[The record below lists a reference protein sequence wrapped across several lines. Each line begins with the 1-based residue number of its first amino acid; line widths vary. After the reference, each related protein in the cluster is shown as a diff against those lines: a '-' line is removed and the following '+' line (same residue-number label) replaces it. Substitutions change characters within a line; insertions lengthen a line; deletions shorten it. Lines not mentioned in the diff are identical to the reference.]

1 MTSTETLAPAGVLT
15 PRDADDVRE
24 IVASAVAAGAPIEVV
39 GHGSKRAIGRPVQAA
54 ATLDLSQLSGV
65 TLYEPEELVLSAKAG
80 TAVADIEALLAANG
94 QELAFE
100 PIDYGPLFGA
110 ASGRGTLGGLLAANL
125 AGPRRIK
132 AGAARDHTLGLA
144 AVSGRAEAF
153 KAGGRVV
160 KNVTGYDLAR
170 GLSGSWGTLA
180 VFTEITL
187 KVLPAAETETTL
199 ALSGLDATAAVAAMT
214 AALGSPADV
223 SAAAHLPAAVA
234 AALPGAPLGAEA
246 VTLLRLEGI
255 APSVT
260 ARAAALATVLAPRPV
275 RPLAADVSRSLWRSI
290 RDAIPLADRGDP
302 LVWRVSVAPT
312 AGPVIASAAERL
324 GGAWMFDWGGGLV
337 WVSLPDALSDAGA
350 PALRAAVAAA
360 GGGHATL
367 IKAPAAVRALVD
379 PFEPQP
385 PALAGVTRRLKEV
398 FDPRGVL
405 EPGRMYAG
413 V

>member
-1 MTSTETLAPAGVLT
+1 MTSTETLAPAGILT
-15 PRDADDVRE
+15 PRDDNDVRD
-24 IVASAVAAGAPIEVV
+24 IVASAVAASAPIEVI
-39 GHGSKRAIGRPVQAA
+39 GHGSKRSIGRPVQAA

-80 TAVADIEALLAANG
+80 TPVAEITALLATHG

-100 PIDYGPLFGA
+100 PIDYGPLFGLPA
-110 ASGRGTLGGLLAANL
+110 GRGTLGGLLAANL

-132 AGAARDHTLGLA
+132 AGAARDHTLGIH

-160 KNVTGYDLAR
+160 KNVTGYDLSR

-180 VFTEITL
+180 VFTAITL
-187 KVLPAAETETTL
+187 KVLPVAETETTL
-199 ALSGLDATAAVAAMT
+199 ALTGLDAAAAVRAMT
-214 AALGSPADV
+214 AALGSSADV

-234 AALPGAPLGAEA
+234 AALPGAPVGAGA

-255 APSVT
+255 ALSVA
-260 ARAAALATVLAPRPV
+260 ARAASLSALLAPHRSTPID
-275 RPLAADVSRSLWRSI
+275 AEASRSLWRAI
-290 RDAIPLADRGDP
+290 RDVVPLAGRGDP

-312 AGPVIASAAERL
+312 AGPVIAAVAERL
-324 GGAWMFDWGGGLV
+324 GGAWLFDWAGGLV
-337 WVSLPDALSDAGA
+337 WVSLPEALSNAGA
-350 PALRAAVAAA
+350 PALRAAVATA

-367 IKAPAAVRALVD
+367 IKAPREVRALVD

-385 PALAGVTRRLKEV
+385 PALAGVTRRLKDV

>member
-1 MTSTETLAPAGVLT
+1 MSSSETLAPAGILT
-15 PRDADDVRE
+15 PRDDDDVRD
-24 IVASAVAAGAPIEVV
+24 IVASAVAASAPIEVI
-39 GHGSKRAIGRPVQAA
+39 GHGSKRLIGRPVQAA
-54 ATLDLSQLSGV
+54 ATLDISALTGV

-80 TAVADIEALLAANG
+80 TSVAEIGALLATHG

-110 ASGRGTLGGLLAANL
+110 PAGRGTLGGLLAANL

-132 AGAARDHTLGLA
+132 AGAARDHTLGLHA
-144 AVSGRAEAF
+144 ISGRAEAF

-160 KNVTGYDLAR
+160 KNVTGYDLSR

-187 KVLPAAETETTL
+187 KVLPVAETETTL
-199 ALSGLDATAAVAAMT
+199 ALAGLDATAAVAAMT
-214 AALGSPADV
+214 AAMGSSADV
-223 SAAAHLPAAVA
+223 SAAAHLPSAIA
-234 AALPGAPLGAEA
+234 AALPGASLGAGA

-255 APSVT
+255 APSVAARVT
-260 ARAAALATVLAPRPV
+260 ALSAVLAPL
-275 RPLAADVSRSLWRSI
+275 LAAPVEAEASRDLWRSI
-290 RDAIPLADRGDP
+290 RDVVPLAERGDP
-302 LVWRVSVAPT
+302 IVWRVSVAPS
-312 AGPVIASAAERL
+312 AGPVIAAAAARL
-324 GGAWMFDWGGGLV
+324 GGAWMFDWAGGLV

>member
-1 MTSTETLAPAGVLT
+1 MSSSETLAPAGILT
-15 PRDADDVRE
+15 PRDDDDVRD
-24 IVASAVAAGAPIEVV
+24 IVASAVAASAPIEVI
-39 GHGSKRAIGRPVQAA
+39 GHGSKRLIGRPVQAA

-80 TAVADIEALLAANG
+80 TPVAEIAALLATHG

-110 ASGRGTLGGLLAANL
+110 PAGRGTLGGLLAANL

-132 AGAARDHTLGLA
+132 AGAARDHTLGLH

-160 KNVTGYDLAR
+160 KNVTGYDLSR

-187 KVLPAAETETTL
+187 KVLPVAETETTL
-199 ALSGLDATAAVAAMT
+199 VLSGFDATAAVGAMT
-214 AALGSPADV
+214 AAMGSSADV
-223 SAAAHLPAAVA
+223 SAAAHLPPAVA

-255 APSVT
+255 APSVA
-260 ARAAALATVLAPRPV
+260 ARVAALATVLTPRPA
-275 RPLAADVSRSLWRSI
+275 RPLAADVSRSLWQSI
-290 RDAIPLADRGDP
+290 RDVVPLADRGHP
-302 LVWRVSVAPT
+302 IVWRVSVAPT
-312 AGPVIASAAERL
+312 AGPVIAAAAERL
-324 GGAWMFDWGGGLV
+324 GGTWMFDWGGGLV
-337 WVSLPDALSDAGA
+337 WVSLPDALPDAGA
-350 PALRAAVAAA
+350 PTLRAAVAAA

>member
-1 MTSTETLAPAGVLT
+1 MSSSETLAPAGILT
-15 PRDADDVRE
+15 PRDDDDVRD
-24 IVASAVAAGAPIEVV
+24 IVASAVAASAPIEVI
-39 GHGSKRAIGRPVQAA
+39 GHGSKRLIGRPVQAA
-54 ATLDLSQLSGV
+54 ATLDLSALTGV

-80 TAVADIEALLAANG
+80 TSVAEIGALLATHG

-110 ASGRGTLGGLLAANL
+110 PAGRGTLGGLLAANL

-132 AGAARDHTLGLA
+132 AGAARDHTLGLHA
-144 AVSGRAEAF
+144 ISGRAEAF

-160 KNVTGYDLAR
+160 KNVTGYDLSR

-187 KVLPAAETETTL
+187 KVLPVAETETTL
-199 ALSGLDATAAVAAMT
+199 ALAGLDATAAVAAMT
-214 AALGSPADV
+214 AAMGSSADV
-223 SAAAHLPAAVA
+223 SAAAHLPSAIA
-234 AALPGAPLGAEA
+234 AALPGASLGAGA

-255 APSVT
+255 APSVAARVT
-260 ARAAALATVLAPRPV
+260 ALSAVLAPL
-275 RPLAADVSRSLWRSI
+275 LAAPVEAEASRDLWRSI
-290 RDAIPLADRGDP
+290 RDVVPLAERGDP
-302 LVWRVSVAPT
+302 IVWRVSVAPS
-312 AGPVIASAAERL
+312 AGPVIAAAAERL
-324 GGAWMFDWGGGLV
+324 GGAWMFDWAGGLV